1 MLSILIIDDTP
12 EKIKAIKDVI
22 QSSGIQIERL
32 DIAVCVNQAI
42 QQMHEHQYDLSLLD
56 FYIPLDWDLSS
67 VPDPKNA
74 INLLNEIAFSEEIF
88 GPVRVLAIT
97 KAKQIEQEHKD
108 LLEKSNCILLTYSEE
123 SDIWKGQLKK
133 ELMSL
138 KNLKAK
144 FSHRLEYQYDVAII
158 TALQRI
164 ESDQLRKVFGG
175 NWEAL
180 EVEGDDTT
188 TYYTSEL
195 EVKSGVKIRVVTCYQ
210 QLMASISCSMLTTKV
225 IANFHPRYLFMTG
238 IAASV
243 KTADEGVGYG
253 DVLVATE
260 VWNAANGKIK
270 ESEEET
276 HLFMPDYRHEVLDA
290 GFENII
296 TKLMEEKQLLYDISE
311 AFPSEAGKPYT
322 KLQIHKGPMAS
333 VPAVVACEKVVNDLK
348 AHDRNLLG
356 IEMESY
362 GLFYASAKGFKPRP
376 IYTASLK
383 SVSDYGT
390 KEKCDKY
397 QEYAAYT
404 SAAVLKHI
412 VENYLKF
419 D

>member
-12 EKIKAIKDVI
+12 EKIKAIKDVVH
-22 QSSGIQIERL
+22 SSGVQIERL
-32 DIAVCVNQAI
+32 DIAICVNQAI
-42 QQMHEHQYDLSLLD
+42 QQMHKHQYDLSLLD
-56 FYIPLDWDLSS
+56 FYIPMDWDGAS

-74 INLLNEIAFSEEIF
+74 INLLNEIAYSEDIF

-108 LLEKSNCILLTYSEE
+108 LLDKSNCVLLSYSEE
-123 SDIWKGQLKK
+123 SDVWKAQLNK
-133 ELMSL
+133 ELVSI
-138 KNLKAK
+138 KNLKSK
-144 FSHRLEYQYDVAII
+144 FVHRLEYQYDVAII
-158 TALQRI
+158 TALQKI
-164 ESDQLRKVFGG
+164 ESEQLKKVFGG
-175 NWEAL
+175 EWAPL
-180 EVEGDDTT
+180 DVEGDDTT
-188 TYYTSEL
+188 TYYTIEVV
-195 EVKSGVKIRVVTCYQ
+195 VKSGKTIRIVTAFQ
-210 QLMASISCSMLTTKV
+210 HLMASTACAMLTTKM
-225 IANFHPRYLFMTG
+225 IRNFHPRYLFMTG
-238 IAASV
+238 IAAAV
-243 KTADEGVGYG
+243 KEDGVGYG

-260 VWNAANGKIK
+260 VWNAANGKVK
-270 ESEEET
+270 EKDEEN

-290 GFENII
+290 AFENII
-296 TKLMEEKQLLYDISE
+296 TKLMDDKQLLYDISE
-311 AFPSEAGKPYT
+311 AFPSEAGKPNT

-333 VPAVVACEKVVNDLK
+333 VPAVIACKKVVDDLR

-412 VENYLKF
+412 IESYLKF

>member
-1 MLSILIIDDTP
+1 MLKVLIIEDTD
-12 EKIKAIKDVI
+12 KKARSLKEHVRACGCEVKVVAGTREAEA
-22 QSSGIQIERL
+22 SM
-32 DIAVCVNQAI
+32 IAD
-42 QQMHEHQYDLSLLD
+42 QYEMVLLD
-56 FYIPLDWDLSS
+56 LYIPEEFGDEAS
-67 VPDPKNA
+67 PKNA
-74 INLLNEIAFSEEIF
+74 YSLLERLSKDRRMNKPLAIF
-88 GPVRVLAIT
+88 GIT
-97 KAKQIEQEHKD
+97 QYSD
-108 LLEKSNCILLTYSEE
+108 VDDEKFRDYFGGGLIKYEE
-123 SDIWKGQLKK
+123 NSDIWKAQVRGKIEYLKQLRR
-133 ELMSL
+133 MRPQ
-138 KNLKAK
+138 KNPYD
-144 FSHRLEYQYDVAII
+144 FDVAII
-158 TALQRI
+158 TALKKPENEQLKKVLSNKWNAI
-164 ESDQLRKVFGG
+164 EL
-175 NWEAL
+175 
-180 EVEGDDTT
+180 EGDDTT
-188 TYYTSEL
+188 TYYTTEI
-195 EVKSGVKIRVVTCYQ
+195 KTNSGETIRVVTCYQ
-210 QLMASISCSMLTTKV
+210 QLMATTAAAMLTTKV

-243 KTADEGVGYG
+243 KAKEEGVGYG

-260 VWNAANGKIK
+260 VWNAANGKLK
-270 ESEEET
+270 EDAQDN

-296 TKLMEEKQLLYDISE
+296 TNLMDEKQLLYDISE
-311 AFPSEAGKPYT
+311 AFPSEAGKPNT

-333 VPAVVACEKVVNDLK
+333 VPAVIACKKIVDDLK

-362 GLFYASAKGFKPRP
+362 GLFYASSKGFNPRP

-412 VENYLKF
+412 IECYLKF

>member
-1 MLSILIIDDTP
+1 MLKVLVIEDDSV
-12 EKIKAIKDVI
+12 KAGKLKEFV
-22 QSSGIQIERL
+22 QSQGCESKVSSSKREALAVMQSEQFDLALL
-32 DIAVCVNQAI
+32 DLFIPDEFGDNPSPDNAF
-42 QQMHEHQYDLSLLD
+42 SLLQRLHKD
-56 FYIPLDWDLSS
+56 QR
-67 VPDPKNA
+67 
-74 INLLNEIAFSEEIF
+74 LNK
-88 GPVRVLAIT
+88 PLAICGIT
-97 KAKQIEQEHKD
+97 R
-108 LLEKSNCILLTYSEE
+108 Y
-123 SDIWKGQLKK
+123 SDIEGANDKFKEYLGDVLIKYEENSDAWKAQIRGKI
-133 ELMSL
+133 EY
-138 KNLKAK
+138 LKALSRMRPQK
-144 FSHRLEYQYDVAII
+144 NPYDYDVAII
-158 TALQRI
+158 TALRKI
-164 ESDQLRKVFGG
+164 ESEQLRKVFGG

-296 TKLMEEKQLLYDISE
+296 TKLMEDKQLLYDISE

-348 AHDRNLLG
+348 AYDRNLLG